1 MKVAIITSGFLPVV
15 DGVTV
20 SGFHRLQ
27 KLSDW
32 GHQVKLFC
40 PDYSALAR
48 VYPNWQDYTG
58 HILPHVEVINLP
70 SSAFMGLD
78 FERNVNWR
86 ARKLLRDAL
95 EAFQPDIVHVD
106 EPERLSVGL
115 WQIPGIQYAQQVGIP
130 CIGFFR
136 TNFIEYAEDYFDWPP
151 RAIAFLKRLFT
162 LLLRR
167 VYNAYDLTL
176 VTSPITQNKIAK
188 LGINNTRYASL
199 VGFDADTFSPDLRQA
214 DYFANTYGL
223 PQVDRQV
230 KLVFVGRLTPDKG
243 WSFTFK
249 AMQTV
254 FGRVD
259 CDQVALLIAG
269 DGSMGAEIA
278 NQLGQLTPHVHLL
291 GRVPPTQVPALLAN
305 SDVHVTTSEKEARG
319 LTVLEAFASGIPVIA
334 PRAGGVVENIVEGWN
349 GYLYT
354 PQSANDFAHK
364 LQQLIKNPT
373 LRQHMGDR
381 AQSSL
386 DQYSW
391 DKTVQTLVSLWHEA
405 IRQHQPSVPPPI
417 PSLVTMVNPASDR
430 LDEVSARS
438 MAGPYFDR

>member
-1 MKVAIITSGFLPVV
+1 MKVAIITSGFLPVI

-20 SGFHRLQ
+20 SGLHRLQ

-40 PDYSALAR
+40 PDYSALAS

-58 HILPHVEVINLP
+58 HILPNVEVINLP

-86 ARKLLRDAL
+86 ARKHLRDTL
-95 EAFQPDIVHVD
+95 ETFQPDLIHVD

-115 WQIPGIQYAQQVGIP
+115 WQIPGIQYAQRAGIP
-130 CIGFFR
+130 CLGFFR
-136 TNFIEYAEDYFDWPP
+136 TNFLEYAEDYFDWPP
-151 RAIAFLKRLFT
+151 RAIAYLKHCFT

-167 VYNAYDLTL
+167 VYNAYDRTL
-176 VTSPITQNKIAK
+176 VTSPITKNKIIN
-188 LGINNTRYASL
+188 LGINNVHYANL
-199 VGFDADTFSPDLRQA
+199 VGFDADTFSPHLRQA
-214 DYFANTYGL
+214 NYFAHTYDL

-243 WSFTFK
+243 WGFTFK
-249 AMQTV
+249 ALQVLFNTV
-254 FGRVD
+254 NP
-259 CDQVALLIAG
+259 DQVAVLIAG
-269 DGSMGAEIA
+269 DGSMRAEIGQ
-278 NQLGQLTPHVHLL
+278 QLSQLTPHVHLL
-291 GRVPPTQVPALLAN
+291 GRVAPEQVPTLLAN
-305 SDVHVTTSEKEARG
+305 SDIHVTASEKEARG

-354 PQSANDFAHK
+354 PQSTEDFAHK
-364 LQQLIKNPT
+364 LQQLIENPR
-373 LRQHMGDR
+373 LRQHMGER
-381 AQSSL
+381 AQASL

-391 DKTVQTLVSLWHEA
+391 DNTIQTLVSLWQDA
-405 IRQHQPSVPPPI
+405 IYQRQPAPLQPRRP
-417 PSLVTMVNPASDR
+417 LVTLAKPATDAQS
-430 LDEVSARS
+430 
-438 MAGPYFDR
+438 

>member
-20 SGFHRLQ
+20 SGLHRLQ

-40 PDYSALAR
+40 PDYSDLAS
-48 VYPNWQDYTG
+48 VYPNWQDYSG
-58 HILPHVEVINLP
+58 HILPNVEVINLP
-70 SSAFMGLD
+70 SSTFMGLD
-78 FERNVNWR
+78 FERNVHWR
-86 ARKLLRDAL
+86 ARKQLRQTL

-115 WQIPGIQYAQQVGIP
+115 WQVPGIRYAQRASIP
-130 CIGFFR
+130 CVGFFR

-151 RAIAFLKRLFT
+151 RAIAVLKYLFT

-176 VTSPITQNKIAK
+176 VTSPITHDKIAK
-188 LGINNTRYASL
+188 LGINNTRYANL
-199 VGFDADTFSPDLRQA
+199 VGFDADHFSPDLRQA
-214 DYFANTYGL
+214 DYFANTYNL
-223 PQVDRQV
+223 PQVDQQV

-243 WSFTFK
+243 WGFTFK
-249 AMQTV
+249 AIQKV
-254 FGRVD
+254 LKKVNLN
-259 CDQVALLIAG
+259 QVALLVAG
-269 DGSMGAEIA
+269 DGCLRDEIA
-278 NQLGQLTPHVHLL
+278 TTLGQLTPHVHLL
-291 GRVPPTQVPALLAN
+291 GRVAPEQIPALLAN
-305 SDVHVTTSEKEARG
+305 SDIHVTTSEKEARG

-354 PQSANDFAHK
+354 PQSTDDFAQK
-364 LQQLIKNPT
+364 LQQLLENPT
-373 LRQHMGDR
+373 LRQHMGAR
-381 AQSSL
+381 AQFSL

-391 DKTVQTLVSLWHEA
+391 DNTVHTLVSLWHDA
-405 IRQHQPSVPPPI
+405 IYQRQPAVPASRHP
-417 PSLVTMVNPASDR
+417 LAAMVNSTAEAQS
-430 LDEVSARS
+430 
-438 MAGPYFDR
+438 